1 MTDYEDIAGG
11 GSFAKFDDIGDKVE
25 GTVIACSI
33 DGATDFDGN
42 PVPGIDIDAGTE
54 GIVTVTCSNASLKR
68 KASTAISQ
76 GKLVR
81 GCQILVEL
89 VGFYETNKGSKGK
102 DFRLAVAPPA
112 LVDID
117 DTTGF

>member
-1 MTDYEDIAGG
+1 VTTQYEDIAGG

-25 GTVIACSI
+25 GTVISATI

-42 PVPGIDIDAGTE
+42 PVPGIDIDTAD
-54 GIVTVTCSNASLKR
+54 GITTVTCSNASLKR

-112 LVDID
+112 LVDIA